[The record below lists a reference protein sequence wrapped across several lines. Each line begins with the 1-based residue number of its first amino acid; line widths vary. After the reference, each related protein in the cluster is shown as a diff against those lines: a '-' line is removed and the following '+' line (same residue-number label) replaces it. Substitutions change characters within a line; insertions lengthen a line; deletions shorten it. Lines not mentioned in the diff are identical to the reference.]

1 MHELIILEACLNGP
15 SVMDLL
21 DPIWQM
27 EMIPPIVAWSE
38 EKLMSCRL
46 GKIERTSKNF

>member
-1 MHELIILEACLNGP
+1 
-15 SVMDLL
+15 MDLL

-27 EMIPPIVAWSE
+27 EMIAPMVAWPE